1 MNERRRRPAR
11 VVGLFIAAI
20 ALVGV
25 GRLSSPADAVTL
37 LVVTAGGTALAWA
50 GCVFGAAWLNR
61 PPSIRSHIFISTA
74 SAAIATATGGWLLAR
89 WLFNWEEEIPLLAA
103 ALFLVIGAK
112 GMLAGLSLSKQLEQV
127 SASLV
132 TAAKRLSPQDAAE
145 LNLDQS
151 SLEVKELARQVDML
165 AGRLEELRA
174 RERALEK
181 SRRELVAG
189 VSHDLRTPLA
199 AVRALVEALEDELV
213 STEAEVARYHGRIRN
228 EVDRISQLVD
238 GLFELSHIEAGSLQL
253 HFELVA
259 MDDLISEALAQAVPL
274 AEQKGVR
281 WRGRSSSP
289 CPRFDSQS
297 PTSSGCS
304 PTSST
309 TRSATRR
316 PETGSRWKPVS
327 LRTACGCRSATSAE
341 ACPMNTF
348 PICSTPG
355 STATL
360 AALHTVARDSDWRS
374 FEAWL
379 RRTEV
384 SPRSATRAR
393 GAASRFHSHAHPGTS
408 EANHRHAKTTIRRG
422 QVVLATSMSAPSSEA
437 RAARVSS

>member
-11 VVGLFIAAI
+11 VVGLLIAAI
-20 ALVGV
+20 ALVGA
-25 GRLSSPADAVTL
+25 GRLSSPADAATL

-50 GCVFGAAWLNR
+50 CCVFSAAWLNR
-61 PPSIRSHIFISTA
+61 RPSIRSHIFISTA

-132 TAAKRLSPQDAAE
+132 NAAKRMSPRDAAE
-145 LNLDQS
+145 LNLDQG

-199 AVRALVEALEDELV
+199 AVSALVEALEDELV
-213 STEAEVARYHGRIRN
+213 STEAEVAQYHRRIRN

-238 GLFELSHIEAGSLQL
+238 DLFELSHIEAGSLQL

-259 MDDLISEALAQAVPL
+259 MEDLISEALAQAAPL

-281 WRGRSSSP
+281 LEGQVLESLPEVGLSEPHVFRVLTNLLDNAIRH
-289 CPRFDSQS
+289 
-297 PTSSGCS
+297 TSAGD
-304 PTSST
+304 
-309 TRSATRR
+309 R
-316 PETGSRWKPVS
+316 VS
-327 LRTACGCRSATSAE
+327 LEAGVAEDGVWVSVRDECGGVPDEHLPHLFDPGFHGGAGGTAHGGSGLGLAIVQGLVEAHGGVTSVRNEGTGCRFTVSL
-341 ACPMNTF
+341 
-348 PICSTPG
+348 PG
-355 STATL
+355 S
-360 AALHTVARDSDWRS
+360 
-374 FEAWL
+374 
-379 RRTEV
+379 
-384 SPRSATRAR
+384 
-393 GAASRFHSHAHPGTS
+393 PGD
-408 EANHRHAKTTIRRG
+408 G
-422 QVVLATSMSAPSSEA
+422 
-437 RAARVSS
+437 